1 MNKKN
6 GKTVVAA
13 NKVNNSI
20 EVSCRIRYFIANY
33 GQNHTSADCGASL
46 TDSKLKRRLG
56 NHKQRLYG
64 E

>member
-1 MNKKN
+1 M
-6 GKTVVAA
+6 VAA

-20 EVSCRIRYFIANY
+20 EVSCRIRYFIANH

-46 TDSKLKRRLG
+46 TDSKLKKRLG

>member
-1 MNKKN
+1 MNKKME
-6 GKTVVAA
+6 KLVAA
-13 NKVNNSI
+13 SKVNNSI

-33 GQNHTSADCGASL
+33 GQKYTFADCGASS
-46 TDSKLKRRLG
+46 TDSKLKKRLK